1 LGAGIYFE
9 KLIHFYQSTRHHIP
23 EFLSW
28 AALLYMCRAQYFW
41 CFIVLKSYTPSQ
53 RSRGFPACF
62 FSLGILHPKDSAKN
76 TDRQKNL
83 KHHVLLYFTDPWR
96 CSSSS

>member
-9 KLIHFYQSTRHHIP
+9 KLLPFYQSTRRHIP

-28 AALLYMCRAQYFW
+28 AALLYMRRTQYFG
-41 CFIVLKSYTPSQ
+41 CFIVLKSYTTSQ
-53 RSRGFPACF
+53 SFRGFPACF
-62 FSLGILHPKDSAKN
+62 FSLEILQPKDSATN